1 MKHLLTLALC
11 CAALLLGAAEQNL
24 LSNKFSVYGKKN
36 ANAETVIRENGQ
48 IDCSIKDG
56 KDKATALTGTVRQVK
71 FATPATGTF
80 VFGAESKAEN
90 VTGPTP
96 NNYCVYMDIAFT
108 DNTFLYGQKAHFKGG
123 THDWEKATATVKVTK
138 PVKYISF
145 YLLFRNVSGK
155 ASFRAPFLY
164 KK

>member
-11 CAALLLGAAEQNL
+11 CAALFLGAAEQNL

-48 IDCSIKDG
+48 IDCWIKNAA
-56 KDKATALTGTVRQVK
+56 DKKTANAGAVTRIQFPKPV
-71 FATPATGTF
+71 TGTF
-80 VFGAESKAEN
+80 VFGAESKAEKVN
-90 VTGPTP
+90 GTASC
-96 NNYCVYMDIAFT
+96 NYCVYMDIVFA
-108 DNTFLYGQKAHFKGG
+108 DNTFLYGRQAIFKTG
-123 THDWEKATATVKVTK
+123 THDWEKATATVTVTK
-138 PVKYISF
+138 PIKQIKF

-164 KK
+164 RK

>member
-11 CAALLLGAAEQNL
+11 CAALFLGAAEQNL

-48 IDCSIKDG
+48 IDCSIKDA
-56 KDKATALTGTVRQVK
+56 KDKKTALAGSVRLIK
-71 FATPATGTF
+71 FEKPVTGTF

-90 VTGPTP
+90 VTGNP
-96 NNYCVYMDIAFT
+96 NANYCVYMDIAFT
-108 DNTFLYGQKAHFKGG
+108 DNTFLYGRQIPFKAG
-123 THDWEKATATVKVTK
+123 THDWEKATATVTVTK
-138 PVKYISF
+138 PVKHISF